1 MYENWN
7 KQSPVDRVEGV
18 ELKPVVLK
26 IHSDG
31 RPFFSRWSLPSQK
44 KIVVGMNNFHPVTRK
59 PKKEG
64 FLRSVFE
71 GVELKLLVLKFIL
84 KARHQSYM
92 EFAIS
97 KIIWTGA

>member
-7 KQSPVDRVEGV
+7 KQSPVDRFEGV

-44 KIVVGMNNFHPVTRK
+44 KIVVGHEQLSSSNKEAEKGRV
-59 PKKEG
+59 PKVR
-64 FLRSVFE
+64 F
-71 GVELKLLVLKFIL
+71 
-84 KARHQSYM
+84 
-92 EFAIS
+92 
-97 KIIWTGA
+97 

>member
-1 MYENWN
+1 
-7 KQSPVDRVEGV
+7 
-18 ELKPVVLK
+18 
-26 IHSDG
+26 
-31 RPFFSRWSLPSQK
+31 
-44 KIVVGMNNFHPVTRK
+44 MNNFHPVTRK